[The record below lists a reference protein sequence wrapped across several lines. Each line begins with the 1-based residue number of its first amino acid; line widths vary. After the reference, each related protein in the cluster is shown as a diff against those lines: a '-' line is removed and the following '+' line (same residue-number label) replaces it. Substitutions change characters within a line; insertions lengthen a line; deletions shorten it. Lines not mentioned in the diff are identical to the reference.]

1 MRLRPVFMFAAALG
15 PVHSLAAQSLWLGPD
30 RRVILLEVFHP
41 TFTGSALEFPSFAA
55 YLTGRLAVSEDLA
68 LQVEL
73 PVAHAKLTAIL
84 ADLSET
90 GIGSPYV
97 GLVLRRPGSRAWGEV
112 GARIPISTDNASVI
126 VGAFADLDRLPA
138 WSSDVL
144 PVTALAGYRWSST
157 WGGFV
162 AVRGGPGIWID
173 VGDAETEAVLHASVQ
188 AGVESARFAIAG
200 AVTSMTVITTDG
212 GLGDRSLFQGGIVA
226 EARFGTVR
234 PGVTVFVPLDDD
246 LGNVID
252 LVYGLRLAVILP

>member
-1 MRLRPVFMFAAALG
+1 MRLRHAVIVLAGLG
-15 PVHSLAAQSLWLGPD
+15 TARSLAAQSLWLGPEP
-30 RRVILLEVFHP
+30 RVVLLEVFHP

-55 YLTGRLAVSEDLA
+55 YLTGRLSLSPGLA

-73 PVAHAKLTAIL
+73 PVAHAKFTAVL

-90 GIGSPYV
+90 GVGSPYV

-144 PVTALAGYRWSST
+144 PVTALAGYRWAST

-173 VGDAETEAVLHASVQ
+173 VGDAESEAVLHASLQ
-188 AGVESARFAIAG
+188 AGVESARFAITG

-212 GLGDRSLFQGGIVA
+212 GLGDRSLFQGGLVA
-226 EARFGTVR
+226 EARLGTVR

-246 LGNVID
+246 LGNAID